1 MATVSVAL
9 FITPNVS
16 SEPVDQPKMT
26 LMVPLAFAALFLL
39 IANIRLAFR
48 NINRWYL
55 VSVLL
60 FMIQLALVLIFSDAP
75 FNQQFFG
82 TSGRNTGFLSYLA
95 LSGLAI
101 AAAWS
106 SNLVLVLRMVY
117 SLLIVGSISMFYSL
131 LQTFAVDP
139 VKWNNPYNSI
149 LAFLGNPNFASSF
162 TGMCGVAAFAL
173 LLRQKLSI
181 LQRIGLGIYV
191 LFGVF
196 IMYRSASQQGIL
208 VLGAGSLVVALI
220 FISSTQKL
228 STKLIKYS
236 FLSFSGLA
244 SLLVVFG
251 TLNIG
256 PLGSHLYKISVRQRG
271 FYWHAAKNMLINHPL
286 FGVGL
291 DSYGDWY
298 FKYRSLN
305 AAFHTPLTQSNAA
318 HNVYLEFGSNGG
330 FPLFIL
336 YLLIVLL
343 TAVSAWKLIRRQ
355 STYNWAYAGLIGAW
369 ISYQAQ
375 ALISINQLG
384 LAIWGWVFSGV
395 IVGSEFVTR
404 TNASQTES
412 QALGSRRNLKSK
424 NGDNSSLL
432 IAGVGLVVGS
442 ILVAPVF
449 LNDANYRK
457 AAQTG
462 NANLIITAA
471 LKSPED
477 TGRSIQTAQLLMN
490 NKLFPQGIELVKHVL
505 SINPRDFNAWTLLAS
520 ATQPGTPDNKLAN
533 QKLKELNPQI
543 RAK

>member
-1 MATVSVAL
+1 
-9 FITPNVS
+9 
-16 SEPVDQPKMT
+16 
-26 LMVPLAFAALFLL
+26 
-39 IANIRLAFR
+39 
-48 NINRWYL
+48 
-55 VSVLL
+55 
-60 FMIQLALVLIFSDAP
+60 
-75 FNQQFFG
+75 
-82 TSGRNTGFLSYLA
+82 
-95 LSGLAI
+95 
-101 AAAWS
+101 
-106 SNLVLVLRMVY
+106 
-117 SLLIVGSISMFYSL
+117 
-131 LQTFAVDP
+131 
-139 VKWNNPYNSI
+139 
-149 LAFLGNPNFASSF
+149 
-162 TGMCGVAAFAL
+162 
-173 LLRQKLSI
+173 
-181 LQRIGLGIYV
+181 
-191 LFGVF
+191 
-196 IMYRSASQQGIL
+196 
-208 VLGAGSLVVALI
+208 
-220 FISSTQKL
+220 
-228 STKLIKYS
+228 
-236 FLSFSGLA
+236 
-244 SLLVVFG
+244 
-251 TLNIG
+251 LNIG

-471 LKSPED
+471 LKSPEY

-543 RAK
+543 RTK